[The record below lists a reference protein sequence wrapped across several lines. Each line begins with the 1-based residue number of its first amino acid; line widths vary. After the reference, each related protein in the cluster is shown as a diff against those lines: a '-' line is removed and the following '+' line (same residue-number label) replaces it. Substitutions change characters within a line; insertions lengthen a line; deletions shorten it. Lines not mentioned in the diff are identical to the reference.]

1 MQLRERFYHPLAPGA
16 SLPRLPGLRKSAR
29 WPWPTAPLR
38 VDGGYWKCPEAA
50 YAHFV
55 LATDDPKAWET
66 LEKVAKRSEVD
77 LRIQFMNPMNYN
89 YVGARQRQQRLKFL
103 AAFLDDAE
111 ALDVRAFE
119 HLGVCAGLKFTRLEV
134 RDLAAMQIASILE
147 MPDRPARDWTA
158 EQWEKLRKKVKEALK
173 R

>member
-1 MQLRERFYHPLAPGA
+1 
-16 SLPRLPGLRKSAR
+16 
-29 WPWPTAPLR
+29 
-38 VDGGYWKCPEAA
+38 
-50 YAHFV
+50 
-55 LATDDPKAWET
+55 
-66 LEKVAKRSEVD
+66 
-77 LRIQFMNPMNYN
+77 MNPMNYSDI
-89 YVGARQRQQRLKFL
+89 GDRHRQQRLKFL

-147 MPDRPARDWTA
+147 MPDQPDKNWTP
-158 EQWEKLRKKVKEALK
+158 EHWKELRKKVKEALK